1 MQSACFRFA
10 LRTRDARL
18 DTRWLVL
25 HLAERACA
33 NFLYIGGAVGFYL
46 VFYCKR
52 LNGDNRTHRVT
63 YYT

>member
-33 NFLYIGGAVGFYL
+33 NFLYIGGAVGLFPHA
-46 VFYCKR
+46 YCAAFPP
-52 LNGDNRTHRVT
+52 GSCES
-63 YYT
+63 